1 MDTVENNQAA
11 AAKTARVPVA
21 HPMLAM
27 MGMLI
32 GGFVG
37 MFSETSLNIALPQL
51 MAQLG
56 VSTATVQ
63 WLVTGYMLMIGI
75 VLPLSSLITKWFTTR
90 QVILF
95 ALADFAVGAAISA
108 LAPGFGVLLVGRMI
122 QGIATGLILPLM
134 FTVAM
139 QIFPPYKLGA
149 AMGIVGLVI
158 MFAPAVGPTL
168 AGLILG
174 IASWRWIF
182 WLFIPFLAI
191 AFIFAVTSLKNIA
204 HVTRPKVDFIS
215 ILLSMVGF
223 GSLVV
228 GVSLASDYGWASAAV
243 IGSIVLGIVVLAWY
257 THRQLTMEHPIL
269 NLRAFSIPG
278 FRVGTGL
285 VMVNFGIILSA
296 MYLLPMYIQKGL
308 LVPVALTG
316 IIMFPGGIM
325 NAIVSAISGR
335 MYDQVGARKPA
346 ILGFIISMV
355 GALMLAL
362 TSAQSTIAYVIA
374 AHVILMIGAPMAMS
388 PSQTHGLNSLTGPVA
403 ADGSAIMNTLQQ
415 VAGAISTA
423 IATSLLGIGQ
433 AAYMANGATNKAAD
447 AFTNGAHY
455 GFYFTFVLAL
465 VGCLLAF
472 RLPKKEKYST
482 KEN

>member
-1 MDTVENNQAA
+1 MDSVQSSQQEL
-11 AAKTARVPVA
+11 AKKARVQVA

-51 MAQLG
+51 MAQLN

-63 WLVTGYMLMIGI
+63 WLVTGYMLMVGV

-90 QVILF
+90 QVIVF
-95 ALADFAVGAAISA
+95 ALIDFAVGAIISA
-108 LAPGFGVLLVGRMI
+108 SAPGFGVLLFGRMI

-149 AMGIVGLVI
+149 AMGMVGLVI

-168 AGLILG
+168 AGIVLG
-174 IASWRWIF
+174 VASWRWIF
-182 WLFIPFLAI
+182 WLFVPFLVI
-191 AFIFAVTSLKNIA
+191 AFGFAVTSLKNIA
-204 HVTRPKVDFIS
+204 EVTRPKVDFLS
-215 ILLSMVGF
+215 IILSTVGF
-223 GSLVV
+223 GSLVL
-228 GVSLASDYGWASAAV
+228 GVSLASDQGWGSVSV
-243 IGSIVLGIVVLAWY
+243 IGALVVGILVLAWY
-257 THRQLTMEHPIL
+257 THRQLNVDKPIL
-269 NLRAFSIPG
+269 NLRAFAIPG
-278 FRVGTGL
+278 FRIGASL
-285 VMVNFGIILSA
+285 VMINFGIILSA

-308 LVPVALTG
+308 LLPVALTG
-316 IIMFPGGIM
+316 MIMFPGGLM

-335 MYDQVGARKPA
+335 LYDHVGAQTPA
-346 ILGFIISMV
+346 RLGFIISMV

-362 TSAQSTIAYVIA
+362 TSTQTAIWYVIL
-374 AHVILMIGAPMAMS
+374 AHVILMIGAPLAMS
-388 PSQTHGLNSLTGPVA
+388 PSQTHGLNALTGPIA

-415 VAGAISTA
+415 IVGAIATA

-433 AAYMANGATNKAAD
+433 AAYLATGAHQAAG
-447 AFTNGAHY
+447 AFVNGAHY
-455 GFYFTFVLAL
+455 GFYFTFGLAL
-465 VGCLLAF
+465 VGFLLAL
-472 RLPKKEKYST
+472 RLPKMT
-482 KEN
+482 K

>member
-1 MDTVENNQAA
+1 MDSVQSSQTNV
-11 AAKTARVPVA
+11 AKKARVQVA

-56 VSTATVQ
+56 VTTATVQ
-63 WLVTGYMLMIGI
+63 WLVTGYMLMVGI
-75 VLPLSSLITKWFTTR
+75 VLPLSSIITKWFTTR

-95 ALADFAVGAAISA
+95 ALVDFMVGAVISA
-108 LAPGFGVLLVGRMI
+108 IAPGFGVLLFGRMI

-149 AMGIVGLVI
+149 AMGMVGLVI

-168 AGLILG
+168 AGIVLG
-174 IASWRWIF
+174 VASWRWIF
-182 WLFIPFLAI
+182 WLFVPFLLI

-204 HVTRPKVDFIS
+204 EVSRPKVDFLS
-215 ILLSMVGF
+215 ILLSTVGF
-223 GSLVV
+223 GSLVL
-228 GVSLASDYGWASAAV
+228 GVSLASDRGWGSAAV
-243 IGSIVLGIVVLAWY
+243 ISALIVGIIILAWY
-257 THRQLTMEHPIL
+257 THRQLTMDKPIL
-269 NLRAFSIPG
+269 NLRAFAIPG
-278 FRVGTGL
+278 FRIGASL
-285 VMVNFGIILSA
+285 VMINFGIILSA

-316 IIMFPGGIM
+316 IIMFPGGVM
-325 NAIVSAISGR
+325 NAIVSAVSGR
-335 MYDQVGARKPA
+335 MYDHVGAQMPA
-346 ILGFIISMV
+346 RIGFIISMV
-355 GALMLAL
+355 GALMLAF
-362 TSAQSTIAYVIA
+362 TTTQSAIWYVIL
-374 AHVILMIGAPMAMS
+374 AHVILMIGAPLAMS
-388 PSQTHGLNSLTGPVA
+388 PSQTYGLNSLTGPIA

-415 VAGAISTA
+415 IVGAIATA

-433 AAYMANGATNKAAD
+433 AAYMTSGANHAAGA
-447 AFTNGAHY
+447 FVNGAHY
-455 GFYFTFVLAL
+455 GFFFTFALAVVGFLLAL
-465 VGCLLAF
+465 
-472 RLPKKEKYST
+472 RIPKA
-482 KEN
+482 NR

>member
-1 MDTVENNQAA
+1 MNNIMDSVQSSPQA
-11 AAKTARVPVA
+11 KQRARVPVA

-51 MAQLG
+51 MAQLH

-63 WLVTGYMLMIGI
+63 WLVTGYLLMIGI

-95 ALADFAVGAAISA
+95 ALIDFAVGAIISA
-108 LAPGFGVLLVGRMI
+108 SAPGFGVLLFGRMI

-149 AMGIVGLVI
+149 AMGMVGLVI
-158 MFAPAVGPTL
+158 MFAPAVGPTI
-168 AGLILG
+168 AGAILG
-174 IASWRWIF
+174 LASWRWIF
-182 WLFIPFLAI
+182 WLFIPFLII

-204 HVTRPKVDFIS
+204 KVTRPKVDFLS

-228 GVSLASDYGWASAAV
+228 GVSLASDQGW
-243 IGSIVLGIVVLAWY
+243 GSPAVLGALILGLVILAWY
-257 THRQLTMEHPIL
+257 AHRQLTMESPIL
-269 NLRAFSIPG
+269 NLKTFAIPG
-278 FRVGTGL
+278 FRVGACL
-285 VMVNFGIILSA
+285 VMINFGIILSA

-308 LVPVALTG
+308 LIPVALTG
-316 IIMFPGGIM
+316 VIMLPGGLM
-325 NAIVSAISGR
+325 NAIVSAVSGR
-335 MYDQVGARKPA
+335 LYDSIGARTPA
-346 ILGFIISMV
+346 MLGFLISMV

-362 TSAQSTIAYVIA
+362 TTTQSATWYVIL
-374 AHVILMIGAPMAMS
+374 AHVILMIGAPLAMS
-388 PSQTHGLNSLTGPVA
+388 PSQTHGLNSLTGPIA
-403 ADGSAIMNTLQQ
+403 ADGSTIMNTLQQ
-415 VAGAISTA
+415 VVGAISTA

-433 AAYMANGATNKAAD
+433 ASYYANGGHQASS
-447 AFTNGAHY
+447 AFVNGAHY
-455 GFYFTFVLAL
+455 GFYFTFILAL
-465 VGCLLAF
+465 AGLLLAT
-472 RLPKKEKYST
+472 RLSKKT
-482 KEN
+482 TN

>member
-1 MDTVENNQAA
+1 MDSAQSSQPEM
-11 AAKTARVPVA
+11 AKKARVQVA

-51 MAQLG
+51 MAQLN

-63 WLVTGYMLMIGI
+63 WLVTGYMLMVGV
-75 VLPLSSLITKWFTTR
+75 VLPLSSIITKWFTTR

-95 ALADFAVGAAISA
+95 ALIDFAVGAVISA
-108 LAPGFGVLLVGRMI
+108 SAPGFGVLLFGRMI

-149 AMGIVGLVI
+149 AMGMVGLVI

-168 AGLILG
+168 AGIVLG

-182 WLFIPFLAI
+182 WLFVPFLVI

-204 HVTRPKVDFIS
+204 EVSRPKVDFLS
-215 ILLSMVGF
+215 IVLSTLGF
-223 GSLVV
+223 GSLVL
-228 GVSLASDYGWASAAV
+228 GVSLASDQGWGSAAV
-243 IGSIVLGIVVLAWY
+243 IGSLIVGILILAWY
-257 THRQLTMEHPIL
+257 THRQLTVAKPIL
-269 NLRAFSIPG
+269 NLRAFAIPG
-278 FRVGTGL
+278 FRIGAVL
-285 VMVNFGIILSA
+285 VMINFGIILSA

-316 IIMFPGGIM
+316 IIMFPGGVM
-325 NAIVSAISGR
+325 NAIVSAVSGR
-335 MYDQVGARKPA
+335 LYDHVGAQMPA
-346 ILGFIISMV
+346 RLGFIISMV
-355 GALMLAL
+355 GALMLAF
-362 TSAQSTIAYVIA
+362 TSTHSAVWYVIV
-374 AHVILMIGAPMAMS
+374 AHVILMIGAPLAMS
-388 PSQTHGLNSLTGPVA
+388 PSQTHGLNALTGPIA

-415 VAGAISTA
+415 IVGAIATA

-433 AAYMANGATNKAAD
+433 AAYMANGTTNAAG
-447 AFTNGAHY
+447 AFVNGAHY

-465 VGCLLAF
+465 VGFLLAL
-472 RLPKKEKYST
+472 RLPKADR
-482 KEN
+482 

>member
-1 MDTVENNQAA
+1 M
-11 AAKTARVPVA
+11 AKKARVQVA

-51 MAQLG
+51 MAQLN

-63 WLVTGYMLMIGI
+63 WLVTGYMLMVGV
-75 VLPLSSLITKWFTTR
+75 VLPLSSIITKWFTTR

-95 ALADFAVGAAISA
+95 ALIDFAVGAIISA
-108 LAPGFGVLLVGRMI
+108 SAPGFGVLLFGRMI

-149 AMGIVGLVI
+149 AMGMVGLVI

-168 AGLILG
+168 AGIVLG
-174 IASWRWIF
+174 VASWRWIF
-182 WLFIPFLAI
+182 WLFVPFLVI
-191 AFIFAVTSLKNIA
+191 AFLFAVTSLKNIA
-204 HVTRPKVDFIS
+204 EVSRPKVDFLS
-215 ILLSMVGF
+215 IILSTLGF
-223 GSLVV
+223 GSLVL
-228 GVSLASDYGWASAAV
+228 GVSLASDQGWGSATV
-243 IGSIVLGIVVLAWY
+243 IGALIVGILILAWY
-257 THRQLTMEHPIL
+257 THRQLTVDKPIL
-269 NLRAFSIPG
+269 NLRAFAIPG
-278 FRVGTGL
+278 FRIGAIL
-285 VMVNFGIILSA
+285 VMINFGIILSA

-316 IIMFPGGIM
+316 IIMFPGGVM
-325 NAIVSAISGR
+325 NAIVSAVSGR
-335 MYDQVGARKPA
+335 LYDHVGAQMPA
-346 ILGFIISMV
+346 RLGFIISMV
-355 GALMLAL
+355 GALMLAF
-362 TSAQSTIAYVIA
+362 TSTHSAVWYVIM
-374 AHVILMIGAPMAMS
+374 AHVILMIGAPLAMS
-388 PSQTHGLNSLTGPVA
+388 PSQTHGLNALTGPIA

-415 VAGAISTA
+415 IVGAIATA

-433 AAYMANGATNKAAD
+433 AAYLANGTTNAAG
-447 AFTNGAHY
+447 AFVNGAHY

-465 VGCLLAF
+465 VGFLLAL
-472 RLPKKEKYST
+472 RLPKADR
-482 KEN
+482 

>member
-1 MDTVENNQAA
+1 MDSVQSSQQEL
-11 AAKTARVPVA
+11 AKKARVQVA

-51 MAQLG
+51 MAQLN

-63 WLVTGYMLMIGI
+63 WLVTGYMLMVGV

-90 QVILF
+90 QVIVF
-95 ALADFAVGAAISA
+95 ALIDFAVGAIISA
-108 LAPGFGVLLVGRMI
+108 SAPGFGVLLFGRMI

-149 AMGIVGLVI
+149 AMGMVGLVI

-168 AGLILG
+168 AGIVLG
-174 IASWRWIF
+174 VASWRWIF
-182 WLFIPFLAI
+182 WLFVPFLVI
-191 AFIFAVTSLKNIA
+191 AFGFAVTSLKNIA
-204 HVTRPKVDFIS
+204 EVTRPKVDFLS
-215 ILLSMVGF
+215 IILSTVGF
-223 GSLVV
+223 GSLVL
-228 GVSLASDYGWASAAV
+228 GVSLASDQGWGSVSV
-243 IGSIVLGIVVLAWY
+243 IGALVVGILVLAWY
-257 THRQLTMEHPIL
+257 THRQLNVDKPIL
-269 NLRAFSIPG
+269 NLRAFAIPG
-278 FRVGTGL
+278 FRIGASL
-285 VMVNFGIILSA
+285 VMINFGIILSA

-308 LVPVALTG
+308 LLPVALTG
-316 IIMFPGGIM
+316 MIMFPGGLM

-335 MYDQVGARKPA
+335 LYDHVGAQMPA
-346 ILGFIISMV
+346 RLGFIISMV

-362 TSAQSTIAYVIA
+362 TSTQTAIWYVIL
-374 AHVILMIGAPMAMS
+374 AHIILMIGAPLAMS
-388 PSQTHGLNSLTGPVA
+388 PSQTHGLNALTGPIA

-415 VAGAISTA
+415 IVGAIATA

-433 AAYMANGATNKAAD
+433 AAYLATGAHQAAG
-447 AFTNGAHY
+447 AFVNGAHY
-455 GFYFTFVLAL
+455 GFYFTFGLAL
-465 VGCLLAF
+465 VGFLLAL
-472 RLPKKEKYST
+472 RLPKMT
-482 KEN
+482 K

>member
-1 MDTVENNQAA
+1 MDSVQSSQTSM
-11 AAKTARVPVA
+11 AKKARVEVA

-56 VSTATVQ
+56 VTTATVQ
-63 WLVTGYMLMIGI
+63 WLVTGYMLMVGI
-75 VLPLSSLITKWFTTR
+75 VLPLSSIITKWFTTR

-95 ALADFAVGAAISA
+95 ALLDFMVGAIISA
-108 LAPGFGVLLVGRMI
+108 SAPGFGVLLFGRMI

-149 AMGIVGLVI
+149 AMGMVGLVI

-168 AGLILG
+168 AGIVLG

-182 WLFIPFLAI
+182 WLFVPFLII
-191 AFIFAVTSLKNIA
+191 AFIFAVLSLKNIA
-204 HVTRPKVDFIS
+204 EVSRPKVDFAS
-215 ILLSMVGF
+215 ILLSTVGF

-228 GVSLASDYGWASAAV
+228 GVSLASDHGWGSATV
-243 IGSIVLGIVVLAWY
+243 IAALVVGIIVLAWY
-257 THRQLTMEHPIL
+257 THRQLTMPNPIL
-269 NLRAFSIPG
+269 NLRAFAIPG
-278 FRVGTGL
+278 FRIGASL
-285 VMVNFGIILSA
+285 VMINFGIILSA

-308 LVPVALTG
+308 LIPVALTG
-316 IIMFPGGIM
+316 IIMFPGGVM
-325 NAIVSAISGR
+325 NAVVSAVSGR
-335 MYDQVGARKPA
+335 MYDHVGARMPA
-346 ILGFIISMV
+346 RIGFIISMV
-355 GALMLAL
+355 GALMLAF
-362 TSAQSTIAYVIA
+362 TSTHSAVWYVIL
-374 AHVILMIGAPMAMS
+374 AHVILMIGAPLAMS
-388 PSQTHGLNSLTGPVA
+388 PSQTYGLNSLTGPIA

-415 VAGAISTA
+415 IVGAIATA

-433 AAYMANGATNKAAD
+433 AAYITSGANHAAGA
-447 AFTNGAHY
+447 FVNGAHY
-455 GFYFTFVLAL
+455 GFFFTLAL
-465 VGCLLAF
+465 AVAGFLLAL
-472 RLPKKEKYST
+472 RIPKA
-482 KEN
+482 NR

>member
-415 VAGAISTA
+415 VVGAISTA

-455 GFYFTFVLAL
+455 GFYFIFVLAL

>member
-1 MDTVENNQAA
+1 MDSVENNQAA
-11 AAKTARVPVA
+11 AVKTARVPVE

-51 MAQLG
+51 MTQLN

-63 WLVTGYMLMIGI
+63 WLVTGYMLMIGL

-95 ALADFAVGAAISA
+95 ALIDFAVGAVISA
-108 LAPGFGVLLVGRMI
+108 SAPGFGVLLFGRMI

-149 AMGIVGLVI
+149 AMGMVGLVI

-168 AGLILG
+168 AGLVLG
-174 IASWRWIF
+174 LASWRWIF
-182 WLFIPFLAI
+182 WLFIPFLLI
-191 AFIFAVTSLKNIA
+191 AFGFALTSLKNVA
-204 HVTRPKVDFIS
+204 KVTRPKVDFLS
-215 ILLSMVGF
+215 IILSMVGF

-228 GVSLASDYGWASAAV
+228 GVSLASDHGWISAPV
-243 IGSIVLGIVVLAWY
+243 IGAIVLGIVVLAWY
-257 THRQLTMEHPIL
+257 AHRQLTMENPIL
-269 NLRAFSIPG
+269 NLKAFAIPG
-278 FRVGTGL
+278 FRVGAIL

-296 MYLLPMYIQKGL
+296 MYLLPMYIQNGAL
-308 LVPVALTG
+308 IPVAMTG
-316 IIMFPGGIM
+316 LVMLPGGVV
-325 NAIVSAISGR
+325 NAVVSALSGR
-335 MYDQVGARKPA
+335 LYDQVGARNPA
-346 ILGFIISMV
+346 MIGFLISMV
-355 GALMLAL
+355 GALLLAF
-362 TSAQSTIAYVIA
+362 TTTGSAVWYIIL
-374 AHVILMIGAPMAMS
+374 AHVVLMIGAPLAMS
-388 PSQTHGLNSLTGPVA
+388 PSQTHGLNSLTGPIA

-415 VAGAISTA
+415 VVGAISTA

-433 AAYMANGATNKAAD
+433 AAYYAGGAHQAAG
-447 AFTNGAHY
+447 AFVNGAHY
-455 GFYFTFVLAL
+455 GFYFTFVLAAL
-465 VGCLLAF
+465 GFLLAL
-472 RLPKKEKYST
+472 RLPKHEK
-482 KEN
+482 

>member
-1 MDTVENNQAA
+1 MDSVQSSQPEM
-11 AAKTARVPVA
+11 AKKARVQVA

-51 MAQLG
+51 MAQLN

-63 WLVTGYMLMIGI
+63 WLVTGYMLMVGI
-75 VLPLSSLITKWFTTR
+75 VLPLSSILTKWFTTR

-95 ALADFAVGAAISA
+95 ALVDFTVGAIISA
-108 LAPGFGVLLVGRMI
+108 SAPGFGVLLFGRMV

-149 AMGIVGLVI
+149 AMGMVGLVI

-168 AGLILG
+168 AGIVLG
-174 IASWRWIF
+174 VASWRWIF
-182 WLFIPFLAI
+182 WLFVPFLVI
-191 AFIFAVTSLKNIA
+191 AFVFAVTSLKNIA
-204 HVTRPKVDFIS
+204 KVTRPKVDFLS
-215 ILLSMVGF
+215 IILSTIGF
-223 GSLVV
+223 GSLVL
-228 GVSLASDYGWASAAV
+228 GVSMASDRGWGSAIV
-243 IGSIVLGIVVLAWY
+243 IGALIVGILVLAWY
-257 THRQLTMEHPIL
+257 THRQLTMEKPIL
-269 NLRAFSIPG
+269 NLRAFAIPG
-278 FRVGTGL
+278 FRIGAVL
-285 VMVNFGIILSA
+285 VMINFGIILSA

-316 IIMFPGGIM
+316 VIMFPGGVM
-325 NAIVSAISGR
+325 NAVVSAVSGR
-335 MYDQVGARKPA
+335 LYDQVGAQMPA
-346 ILGFIISMV
+346 RIGFIISMV

-362 TSAQSTIAYVIA
+362 TSSATAIWYIIL
-374 AHVILMIGAPMAMS
+374 AHVILMIGAPLAMS
-388 PSQTHGLNSLTGPVA
+388 PSQTHGLNALTGPIA

-415 VAGAISTA
+415 IVGAISTA

-433 AAYMANGATNKAAD
+433 AVYIATGANHAAGA
-447 AFTNGAHY
+447 FVNGTHY

-465 VGCLLAF
+465 AGFLLAL
-472 RLPKKEKYST
+472 RLPKAEK
-482 KEN
+482 

>member
-1 MDTVENNQAA
+1 MKKIMDSVQSNPQA
-11 AAKTARVPVA
+11 KQQARVPVA

-51 MAQLG
+51 MAQLH
-56 VSTATVQ
+56 VTTATVQ

-95 ALADFAVGAAISA
+95 ALIDFAVGAIISA
-108 LAPGFGVLLVGRMI
+108 SAPGFGVLLFGRMI

-149 AMGIVGLVI
+149 AMGMVGLVI

-168 AGLILG
+168 AGVVLG
-174 IASWRWIF
+174 VASWRWIF
-182 WLFIPFLAI
+182 WIFIPFLII
-191 AFIFAVTSLKNIA
+191 AFLFAVTSLKNIA
-204 HVTRPKVDFIS
+204 PVTRPKIDFLS

-228 GVSLASDYGWASAAV
+228 GVSLASDQGWGSATVLGALA
-243 IGSIVLGIVVLAWY
+243 LGIVILAWY
-257 THRQLTMEHPIL
+257 AHRQLTMDNPIL
-269 NLRAFSIPG
+269 NLKTFAIPG
-278 FRVGTGL
+278 FRVGASL
-285 VMVNFGIILSA
+285 VMIDFGIILSA

-308 LVPVALTG
+308 LIPVALTG
-316 IIMFPGGIM
+316 IIMLPGGLV
-325 NAIVSAISGR
+325 NAIISAVSGR
-335 MYDQVGARKPA
+335 LYDSVGARTPA
-346 ILGFIISMV
+346 MLGFLICMV

-362 TSAQSTIAYVIA
+362 TSTQTATWYVIL
-374 AHVILMIGAPMAMS
+374 AHVVLMIGAPLAMS
-388 PSQTHGLNSLTGPVA
+388 PSQTHGLNSLTGPIA
-403 ADGSAIMNTLQQ
+403 ADGSTIMNTLQQ
-415 VAGAISTA
+415 VVGAISTA
-423 IATSLLGIGQ
+423 LATSLLGIGQ
-433 AAYMANGATNKAAD
+433 AAYYSNGGHQAAG
-447 AFTNGAHY
+447 AFVNGAHY
-455 GFYFTFVLAL
+455 VFYFTLVLAF
-465 VGCLLAF
+465 VGLLLAT
-472 RLPKKEKYST
+472 RLSKKTAK
-482 KEN
+482 

>member
-1 MDTVENNQAA
+1 MDSVQSSQQEL
-11 AAKTARVPVA
+11 AKKARVQVA

-51 MAQLG
+51 MAQLN

-63 WLVTGYMLMIGI
+63 WLVTGYMLMVGV

-95 ALADFAVGAAISA
+95 ALIDFAVGAIISA
-108 LAPGFGVLLVGRMI
+108 SAPGFGVLLFGRMI

-149 AMGIVGLVI
+149 AMGMVGLVI

-168 AGLILG
+168 AGIVLG
-174 IASWRWIF
+174 VASWRWIF
-182 WLFIPFLAI
+182 WLFVPFLVI
-191 AFIFAVTSLKNIA
+191 AFGFAVTSLKNIA
-204 HVTRPKVDFIS
+204 EVTRPKVDFLS
-215 ILLSMVGF
+215 IILSTVGF
-223 GSLVV
+223 GSLVL
-228 GVSLASDYGWASAAV
+228 GVSLASDQGWGSVSV
-243 IGSIVLGIVVLAWY
+243 IGALVVGILVLAWY
-257 THRQLTMEHPIL
+257 THRQLNVDKPIL
-269 NLRAFSIPG
+269 NLRAFAIPG
-278 FRVGTGL
+278 FRIGASL
-285 VMVNFGIILSA
+285 VMINFGIILSA

-308 LVPVALTG
+308 LLPVALTG
-316 IIMFPGGIM
+316 MIMFPGGLM

-335 MYDQVGARKPA
+335 LYDHVGAQMPA
-346 ILGFIISMV
+346 RLGFIISMV

-362 TSAQSTIAYVIA
+362 TSTQTAIWYVIL
-374 AHVILMIGAPMAMS
+374 AHIILMIGAPLAMS
-388 PSQTHGLNSLTGPVA
+388 PSQTHGLNALTGPIA

-415 VAGAISTA
+415 IVGAIATA

-433 AAYMANGATNKAAD
+433 AAYLATGAHQAAG
-447 AFTNGAHY
+447 AFVNGAHY
-455 GFYFTFVLAL
+455 GFYFTFGLAL
-465 VGCLLAF
+465 VGFLLAL
-472 RLPKKEKYST
+472 RLPKMT
-482 KEN
+482 K

>member
-1 MDTVENNQAA
+1 MDTVQENQAT

-51 MAQLG
+51 MAQLN
-56 VSTATVQ
+56 VSTGTVQ
-63 WLVTGYMLMIGI
+63 WLVTGYMLMIGL

-95 ALADFAVGAAISA
+95 ALIDFAVGAAISA
-108 LAPGFGVLLVGRMI
+108 SAPGFGVLLFGRMI

-168 AGLILG
+168 AGVVLG
-174 IASWRWIF
+174 ISSWRWIF
-182 WLFIPFLAI
+182 WLFIPFLVI
-191 AFIFAVTSLKNIA
+191 AFLFAVTSLKNIA
-204 HVTRPKVDFIS
+204 PVTRPKIDFLS

-228 GVSLASDYGWASAAV
+228 GVSLASDQGWGSAAV
-243 IGSIVLGIVVLAWY
+243 LGSIVVGLVVLAWY
-257 THRQLTMEHPIL
+257 AHRQLTADQPIL
-269 NLRAFSIPG
+269 NLRAFAIPG
-278 FRVGTGL
+278 FRVGAVL
-285 VMVNFGIILSA
+285 VMINFGIILSS

-308 LVPVALTG
+308 LIPVAMTG
-316 IIMFPGGIM
+316 IIMFPGGLM
-325 NAIVSAISGR
+325 NAIVSALSGR
-335 MYDQVGARKPA
+335 LYDQVGARTPA
-346 ILGFIISMV
+346 AIGFIISMV

-362 TSAQSTIAYVIA
+362 TTAHSAIWYVIL
-374 AHVILMIGAPMAMS
+374 AHIILMIGAPLAMS
-388 PSQTHGLNSLTGPVA
+388 PSQTHGLNSLTGPIA
-403 ADGSAIMNTLQQ
+403 ADGSAIMNTMQQ
-415 VAGAISTA
+415 VVGAIATA

-433 AAYMANGATNKAAD
+433 AAYVANGTGQAAG

-455 GFYFTFVLAL
+455 GFYFTLAL
-465 VGCLLAF
+465 AVVGFLLAL
-472 RLPKKEKYST
+472 RLPKHD
-482 KEN
+482 NQ

>member
-1 MDTVENNQAA
+1 MKKIMDSVQSNPQA
-11 AAKTARVPVA
+11 KQQARVPVA

-51 MAQLG
+51 MAQLH
-56 VSTATVQ
+56 VTTATVQ

-95 ALADFAVGAAISA
+95 ALIDFAVGAIISA
-108 LAPGFGVLLVGRMI
+108 SAPGFGVLLFGRMI

-149 AMGIVGLVI
+149 AMGMVGLVI

-168 AGLILG
+168 AGVVLG
-174 IASWRWIF
+174 VASWRWIF
-182 WLFIPFLAI
+182 WIFIPFLII
-191 AFIFAVTSLKNIA
+191 AFLFAVTSLKNIA
-204 HVTRPKVDFIS
+204 PVTRPKIDFLS

-228 GVSLASDYGWASAAV
+228 GVSLASDQGWGSATVLGALA
-243 IGSIVLGIVVLAWY
+243 LGIVILAWY
-257 THRQLTMEHPIL
+257 AHRQLTMDNPIL
-269 NLRAFSIPG
+269 NLKTFAIPG
-278 FRVGTGL
+278 FRVGASL
-285 VMVNFGIILSA
+285 VMIDFGIILSA

-308 LVPVALTG
+308 LIPVALTG
-316 IIMFPGGIM
+316 VIMLPGGLV
-325 NAIVSAISGR
+325 NAIVSAVSGR
-335 MYDQVGARKPA
+335 LYDSVGARTPA
-346 ILGFIISMV
+346 MLGFLICMV

-362 TSAQSTIAYVIA
+362 TSTQTATWYVIL
-374 AHVILMIGAPMAMS
+374 AHVVLMIGAPLAMS
-388 PSQTHGLNSLTGPVA
+388 PSQTHGLNSLTGPIA
-403 ADGSAIMNTLQQ
+403 ADGSTIMNTLQQ
-415 VAGAISTA
+415 VVGAISTA
-423 IATSLLGIGQ
+423 LATSLLGIGQ
-433 AAYMANGATNKAAD
+433 AAYYSNGGHQAAG
-447 AFTNGAHY
+447 AFVNGAHY
-455 GFYFTFVLAL
+455 GFYFT
-465 VGCLLAF
+465 
-472 RLPKKEKYST
+472 
-482 KEN
+482 

>member
-1 MDTVENNQAA
+1 MDSAQSSQPEM
-11 AAKTARVPVA
+11 AKTARVQVA

-51 MAQLG
+51 MAQLN

-63 WLVTGYMLMIGI
+63 WLVTGYMLMVGV
-75 VLPLSSLITKWFTTR
+75 VLPLSSIITKWFTTR

-95 ALADFAVGAAISA
+95 ALIDFAVGAIISA
-108 LAPGFGVLLVGRMI
+108 SAPGFGVLLFGRMI

-149 AMGIVGLVI
+149 AMGMVGLVI

-168 AGLILG
+168 AGIVLG
-174 IASWRWIF
+174 VASWRWIF
-182 WLFIPFLAI
+182 WLFVPFLVI
-191 AFIFAVTSLKNIA
+191 AFLFAITSLKNIA
-204 HVTRPKVDFIS
+204 EVSRPKVDFLS
-215 ILLSMVGF
+215 IILSTLGF
-223 GSLVV
+223 GSLVL
-228 GVSLASDYGWASAAV
+228 GVSLASDQGWGSATV
-243 IGSIVLGIVVLAWY
+243 IGALIVGILILAWY
-257 THRQLTMEHPIL
+257 THRQLTVDKPIL
-269 NLRAFSIPG
+269 NLRAFAIPG
-278 FRVGTGL
+278 FRIGAIL
-285 VMVNFGIILSA
+285 VMINFGIILSA

-316 IIMFPGGIM
+316 IIMFPGGVM
-325 NAIVSAISGR
+325 NAIVSAVSGR
-335 MYDQVGARKPA
+335 LYDHVGAQMPA
-346 ILGFIISMV
+346 RLGFIISMV
-355 GALMLAL
+355 GALMLAF
-362 TSAQSTIAYVIA
+362 TSTHSAVWYVIM
-374 AHVILMIGAPMAMS
+374 AHVILMIGAPLAMS
-388 PSQTHGLNSLTGPVA
+388 PSQTHGLNALTGPIA

-415 VAGAISTA
+415 IVGAIATA

-433 AAYMANGATNKAAD
+433 AAYLANGTTNAAG
-447 AFTNGAHY
+447 AFVNGAHY

-465 VGCLLAF
+465 VGFLLAL
-472 RLPKKEKYST
+472 RLPKADR
-482 KEN
+482 

>member
-1 MDTVENNQAA
+1 METVQNNPAA
-11 AAKTARVPVA
+11 EKARVPVA

-51 MAQLG
+51 MAQLN

-95 ALADFAVGAAISA
+95 ALIDFAVGAIISA
-108 LAPGFGVLLVGRMI
+108 VAPGFGVLLLGRMI

-149 AMGIVGLVI
+149 AMGMVGLVI
-158 MFAPAVGPTL
+158 MFAPAIGPTL
-168 AGLILG
+168 AGIVLG

-182 WLFIPFLAI
+182 WLFVPFLVI
-191 AFIFAVTSLKNIA
+191 AFLFAVTSLKNIA
-204 HVTRPKVDFIS
+204 PVTRPKIDFLS

-228 GVSLASDYGWASAAV
+228 GVSMASDHGW
-243 IGSIVLGIVVLAWY
+243 GSPMVLGALVLGIVVLAWY

-269 NLRAFSIPG
+269 NLRAFAIPG
-278 FRVGTGL
+278 FRVGASL
-285 VMVNFGIILSA
+285 VMINFGIILSA
-296 MYLLPMYIQKGL
+296 MYLLPMYIQKGA

-316 IIMFPGGIM
+316 IIMFPGGLM
-325 NAIVSAISGR
+325 NAIVSAVSGR
-335 MYDQVGARKPA
+335 LYDHIGARKPA
-346 ILGFIISMV
+346 MLGFIISMV
-355 GALMLAL
+355 GAILLAL
-362 TSAQSTIAYVIA
+362 TTTQSAIWYIIL
-374 AHVILMIGAPMAMS
+374 AHVVLMIGAPLAMS
-388 PSQTHGLNSLTGPVA
+388 PSQTHGLNSLTGPIA

-415 VAGAISTA
+415 VVGAIATA

-433 AAYMANGATNKAAD
+433 AAYYAGGAHQAAG
-447 AFTNGAHY
+447 AFVNGAHY
-455 GFYFTFVLAL
+455 GFYFTFALAVIGFL
-465 VGCLLAF
+465 VAL
-472 RLPKKEKYST
+472 RLPKAEKYG
-482 KEN
+482 KHE

>member
-1 MDTVENNQAA
+1 MDSVQSSQTNV
-11 AAKTARVPVA
+11 AKKARVQVA

-56 VSTATVQ
+56 VTTATVQ
-63 WLVTGYMLMIGI
+63 WLVTGYMLMVGI
-75 VLPLSSLITKWFTTR
+75 VLPLSSIITKWFTTR

-95 ALADFAVGAAISA
+95 ALVDFMVGAVISA
-108 LAPGFGVLLVGRMI
+108 IAPGFGVLLFGRMI

-149 AMGIVGLVI
+149 AMGMVGLVI

-168 AGLILG
+168 AGIVLG
-174 IASWRWIF
+174 VASWRWIF
-182 WLFIPFLAI
+182 WLFVPFLLI

-204 HVTRPKVDFIS
+204 EVSRPKVDFLS
-215 ILLSMVGF
+215 ILLSTVGF
-223 GSLVV
+223 GSLVL
-228 GVSLASDYGWASAAV
+228 GVSLASDRGWGSAAV
-243 IGSIVLGIVVLAWY
+243 ISALVVGIIVLAWY
-257 THRQLTMEHPIL
+257 THRQLTMDKPIL
-269 NLRAFSIPG
+269 NLRAFAIPG
-278 FRVGTGL
+278 FRIGASL
-285 VMVNFGIILSA
+285 VMINFGIILSA

-316 IIMFPGGIM
+316 IIMFPGGVM
-325 NAIVSAISGR
+325 NAVVSAISGR
-335 MYDQVGARKPA
+335 MYDHVGAQMPA
-346 ILGFIISMV
+346 RIGFIISMV
-355 GALMLAL
+355 GALMLAF
-362 TSAQSTIAYVIA
+362 TTTQSAVWYVIL
-374 AHVILMIGAPMAMS
+374 AHVILMIGAPLAMS
-388 PSQTHGLNSLTGPVA
+388 PSQTYGLNSLTGPIA

-415 VAGAISTA
+415 IVGAIATA

-433 AAYMANGATNKAAD
+433 AAYMASGANHAAG
-447 AFTNGAHY
+447 AFVNGAHY
-455 GFYFTFVLAL
+455 GFFFTFALAAVGFLLAL
-465 VGCLLAF
+465 
-472 RLPKKEKYST
+472 RIPKA
-482 KEN
+482 NR